1 MRLFGY
7 SFLEIYY
14 AIVSNYAMDRVKEVI
29 LPPDSDRFD
38 SLDSVYENYLNI
50 PLKDI
55 SDGIVD
61 VLKLMKAN
69 REAIR
74 YGNSLFKEQENAVRI
89 LKQNLITKF

>member
-1 MRLFGY
+1 
-7 SFLEIYY
+7 
-14 AIVSNYAMDRVKEVI
+14 MDRVKEVI